1 MTLIDKIKQ
10 IPHKNLFYL
19 GFLVVIVFIS
29 LSYWQLTRHQQ
40 DKLIIDSI
48 YSKDYINEISVSELY
63 NLNYKFEEFT
73 KIQLTENIE
82 NIELVRTW
90 YLRSRVHNGE
100 NGHHLVSLY
109 KTNLDEYF
117 LINNGWIPLTKNID
131 KTFLYKNPIFR
142 GRLLNYD
149 IQGIGQDDIPDS
161 EYLFRIDKSFIES
174 ETGVNL
180 PEFYIV
186 LIDDCGRGVKCAN
199 LEEPYDA
206 PHLSYAF
213 QWAFF
218 ALCLTIV
225 VLTRNNLIKWKK

>member
-1 MTLIDKIKQ
+1 MSD
-10 IPHKNLFYL
+10 
-19 GFLVVIVFIS
+19 
-29 LSYWQLTRHQQ
+29 
-40 DKLIIDSI
+40 
-48 YSKDYINEISVSELY
+48 
-63 NLNYKFEEFT
+63 LNDANNKYEEFT
-73 KIQLTENIE
+73 KIQLTENID
-82 NIELVRTW
+82 NIEQVRTW

-100 NGHHLVSLY
+100 NGYHLISLY
-109 KTNLDEYF
+109 RTNLEEYF
-117 LINNGWIPLTKNID
+117 LINNGWVPLNTNAD
-131 KTFLYKNPIFR
+131 KTFLYKNPFFR

-149 IQGIGQDDIPDS
+149 IQGVGQDDIPDS

-174 ETGVNL
+174 ETGVIL

-186 LIDDCGRGVKCAN
+186 LIDDCGSGVECIN

-225 VLTRNNLIKWKK
+225 VLRRNNLITWKK

>member
-1 MTLIDKIKQ
+1 MLEKL
-10 IPHKNLFYL
+10 PHKNLFYFGL
-19 GFLVVIVFIS
+19 IVVFVFIG
-29 LSYWQLTRHQQ
+29 LSYWQLTRYQE

-48 YSKDYINEISVSELY
+48 DSKDFINEISVSDLY
-63 NLNYKFEEFT
+63 DLNKFEEFT
-73 KIQLTENIE
+73 KIKLTENLE
-82 NIELVRTW
+82 NIDLIRTW

-100 NGHHLVSLY
+100 NGYHLVSLY
-109 KTNLDEYF
+109 GTELEEYF
-117 LINNGWIPLTKNID
+117 LINNGWVPLNKNAD
-131 KTFLYKNPIFR
+131 ETFLYKNPNFK

-149 IQGIGQDDIPDS
+149 IQGVGQDDIPDS
-161 EYLFRIDKSFIES
+161 DYLFRIDKSFLES
-174 ETGVNL
+174 ETGVVL

-186 LIDDCGRGVKCAN
+186 LIDDCGSGVECIN

-225 VLTRNNLIKWKK
+225 VLRKNNLITWKR

>member
-1 MTLIDKIKQ
+1 MLEKL
-10 IPHKNLFYL
+10 PHKNLFYF
-19 GFLVVIVFIS
+19 GFFVVFVFIG
-29 LSYWQLTRHQQ
+29 LSYWQLIRHQQ
-40 DKLIIDSI
+40 DKQIIDSI
-48 YSKDYINEISVSELY
+48 DSKDFINEISVSDLY
-63 NLNYKFEEFT
+63 DLDYKFEEFT

-100 NGHHLVSLY
+100 NGYHLVSLY
-109 KTNLDEYF
+109 RTNLEEYF
-117 LINNGWIPLTKNID
+117 LINNGWVPLNKNAD
-131 KTFLYKNPIFR
+131 KTFLYKNPNFK
-142 GRLLNYD
+142 GRLLSYD
-149 IQGIGQDDIPDS
+149 IQGVGQDDIPDS
-161 EYLFRIDKSFIES
+161 DYLFRIDKSFIES
-174 ETGVNL
+174 ETGVVL

-186 LIDDCGRGVKCAN
+186 LIDDCGSGVECIN

-225 VLTRNNLIKWKK
+225 VLRKNNLITWKK

>member
-1 MTLIDKIKQ
+1 MSD
-10 IPHKNLFYL
+10 
-19 GFLVVIVFIS
+19 
-29 LSYWQLTRHQQ
+29 
-40 DKLIIDSI
+40 
-48 YSKDYINEISVSELY
+48 LY
-63 NLNYKFEEFT
+63 DANNKYEEFT
-73 KIQLTENIE
+73 KVQLNENIE
-82 NIELVRTW
+82 DIELARTW

-100 NGHHLVSLY
+100 NGYHLISLY

-117 LINNGWIPLTKNID
+117 LINNGWVPLNKNAN

-149 IQGIGQDDIPDS
+149 IQGVGQDDIPDS
-161 EYLFRIDKSFIES
+161 EYLFRIDKLFIES
-174 ETGVNL
+174 ETGVDL

-186 LIDDCGRGVKCAN
+186 LIDDCGSGVECIN

-225 VLTRNNLIKWKK
+225 VRRRNNLITWKK

>member
-1 MTLIDKIKQ
+1 MLEKL
-10 IPHKNLFYL
+10 PHKNLFYF
-19 GFLVVIVFIS
+19 GFIVVFVFIG
-29 LSYWQLTRHQQ
+29 LSYWQLTRYQQ

-48 YSKDYINEISVSELY
+48 DSKDFINEISVSDLY
-63 NLNYKFEEFT
+63 DLNKFEEFT
-73 KIQLTENIE
+73 KIQLTENLE
-82 NIELVRTW
+82 NIDLVRTW

-100 NGHHLVSLY
+100 NGYHLVSLY
-109 KTNLDEYF
+109 RTNLEEYF
-117 LINNGWIPLTKNID
+117 LINNGWVPLNKNAD
-131 KTFLYKNPIFR
+131 KTFLYKNPNFK
-142 GRLLNYD
+142 GRLLSYD
-149 IQGIGQDDIPDS
+149 IQGVGQDDIPDS

-174 ETGVNL
+174 ETGVVL

-186 LIDDCGRGVKCAN
+186 LIDDCGSGVECIN

-225 VLTRNNLIKWKK
+225 VLRKNNLITWKK

>member
-1 MTLIDKIKQ
+1 MLEKL
-10 IPHKNLFYL
+10 PHKNLFYF
-19 GFLVVIVFIS
+19 GFLVVFIFIG
-29 LSYWQLTRHQQ
+29 LSYWQLTRYQQ

-48 YSKDYINEISVSELY
+48 DSKDFINEISVSDLY
-63 NLNYKFEEFT
+63 DLDYKFEEFT

-100 NGHHLVSLY
+100 NGYHLVSLY
-109 KTNLDEYF
+109 RTNLEEYF
-117 LINNGWIPLTKNID
+117 LINNGWVPLNKNAD

-149 IQGIGQDDIPDS
+149 IQGVGQDDIPDS

-174 ETGVNL
+174 ETGVVL

-186 LIDDCGRGVKCAN
+186 LIDDCGSGVECIN

-225 VLTRNNLIKWKK
+225 VLRRNNLITWKK

>member
-1 MTLIDKIKQ
+1 METLEKL
-10 IPHKNLFYL
+10 PHKNLFYF
-19 GFLVVIVFIS
+19 GFIVVFIFIG

-40 DKLIIDSI
+40 DKLTIDSI
-48 YSKDYINEISVSELY
+48 DSKENINEISVSDLY
-63 NLNYKFEEFT
+63 DKNNKFEEFT
-73 KIQLTENIE
+73 KIQLTENIDD
-82 NIELVRTW
+82 IVLIKTW

-100 NGHHLVSLY
+100 NGYHLVSLY
-109 KTNLDEYF
+109 STNLEEYF
-117 LINNGWIPLTKNID
+117 LINNGWVPLNKNTD
-131 KTFLYKNPIFR
+131 KTFLNKNPILR
-142 GRLLNYD
+142 GRLLKYD
-149 IQGIGQDDIPDS
+149 IQGVGQDDIPDS

-174 ETGVNL
+174 ETGVIL

-186 LIDDCGRGVKCAN
+186 LIDDCGSGVKCVN

-225 VLTRNNLIKWKK
+225 VLRRNNLIKWKK

>member
-19 GFLVVIVFIS
+19 GFLVVFVFIS

-48 YSKDYINEISVSELY
+48 DSKDFINEISVSDLY
-63 NLNYKFEEFT
+63 DLNKFEEFT
-73 KIQLTENIE
+73 KIQLTEKLE
-82 NIELVRTW
+82 NIDLVRTW

-100 NGHHLVSLY
+100 NGYHLVSLY
-109 KTNLDEYF
+109 GTELEEYF
-117 LINNGWIPLTKNID
+117 LINNGWVPLNKNAD
-131 KTFLYKNPIFR
+131 KTFLYKNPNFK
-142 GRLLNYD
+142 GRLLSYD
-149 IQGIGQDDIPDS
+149 IQGVGQDDIPDS
-161 EYLFRIDKSFIES
+161 DYLFRIDKSFIES
-174 ETGVNL
+174 ETGVIL

-186 LIDDCGRGVKCAN
+186 LIDDCGSGVECIN

-225 VLTRNNLIKWKK
+225 VLRKNNIITWKK

>member
-1 MTLIDKIKQ
+1 LETLEKL
-10 IPHKNLFYL
+10 PHKNLFYF
-19 GFLVVIVFIS
+19 GFIVVFIFIG

-40 DKLIIDSI
+40 DKLTIDSI
-48 YSKDYINEISVSELY
+48 DSKENINEISVSDLY
-63 NLNYKFEEFT
+63 DKNNKFEEFT
-73 KIQLTENIE
+73 KIQLTENIDD
-82 NIELVRTW
+82 IVLIKTW

-100 NGHHLVSLY
+100 NGYHLVSLY
-109 KTNLDEYF
+109 STNLEEYF
-117 LINNGWIPLTKNID
+117 LINNGWVPLNKNTD
-131 KTFLYKNPIFR
+131 KTFLNKNPILR
-142 GRLLNYD
+142 GRLLKYD
-149 IQGIGQDDIPDS
+149 IQGVGQDDIPDS

-174 ETGVNL
+174 EIGVIL

-186 LIDDCGRGVKCAN
+186 LIDDCGSGVKCVN

-225 VLTRNNLIKWKK
+225 VLRRNNLIKWKK

>member
-1 MTLIDKIKQ
+1 MLEKL
-10 IPHKNLFYL
+10 PHKNLFYF
-19 GFLVVIVFIS
+19 GFIVVFIFIG
-29 LSYWQLTRHQQ
+29 LSYWQLTRYQE
-40 DKLIIDSI
+40 DKQITDSIDS
-48 YSKDYINEISVSELY
+48 KENINEITVSD
-63 NLNYKFEEFT
+63 LNDANNKYEEFT
-73 KIQLTENIE
+73 KIQLTENID
-82 NIELVRTW
+82 NIEQVRTW

-100 NGHHLVSLY
+100 NGYHLISLY
-109 KTNLDEYF
+109 RTNLEEYF
-117 LINNGWIPLTKNID
+117 LINNGWVPLNTNAD
-131 KTFLYKNPIFR
+131 KTFLYKNPFFR

-149 IQGIGQDDIPDS
+149 IQGVGQDDIPDS

-174 ETGVNL
+174 ETGVIL

-186 LIDDCGRGVKCAN
+186 LIDDCGSGVECVN

-225 VLTRNNLIKWKK
+225 VLRRNNLITWKK

>member
-1 MTLIDKIKQ
+1 MLKKL
-10 IPHKNLFYL
+10 PHKNLFYF
-19 GFLVVIVFIS
+19 GFIVVFLFIG
-29 LSYWQLTRHQQ
+29 LSYWQLTRYQQ
-40 DKLIIDSI
+40 DKMIIDSI
-48 YSKDYINEISVSELY
+48 DSKDFINEISVSELY
-63 NLNYKFEEFT
+63 DLNKFEEFT
-73 KIQLTENIE
+73 KIQLFENLENID
-82 NIELVRTW
+82 LVRTW

-100 NGHHLVSLY
+100 NGYHLVSLY
-109 KTNLDEYF
+109 RTNLDEYF
-117 LINNGWIPLTKNID
+117 LINNGWVPLNKNAD
-131 KTFLYKNPIFR
+131 ETFLYKNPVFR

-149 IQGIGQDDIPDS
+149 IQGVGQDDIPDS
-161 EYLFRIDKSFIES
+161 EYLFRIDKSFIET

-186 LIDDCGRGVKCAN
+186 LVDDCGSGVECVN

-225 VLTRNNLIKWKK
+225 VLRKNNLITWKK

>member
-1 MTLIDKIKQ
+1 METLEKL
-10 IPHKNLFYL
+10 PHKNLFYF
-19 GFLVVIVFIS
+19 GFIVVFIFIG

-40 DKLIIDSI
+40 DKLTIDSI
-48 YSKDYINEISVSELY
+48 DSKENINEIFVSDLY
-63 NLNYKFEEFT
+63 DTNNKFEEFT

-82 NIELVRTW
+82 DIVLIKTW

-100 NGHHLVSLY
+100 NGYHLVSLY
-109 KTNLDEYF
+109 STNLEEYF
-117 LINNGWIPLTKNID
+117 LINNGWVPLNKNAD
-131 KTFLYKNPIFR
+131 TTFLNKNQIFR
-142 GRLLNYD
+142 GRLLKYD
-149 IQGIGQDDIPDS
+149 IQGVGQDDIPDS

-174 ETGVNL
+174 ETGVIL

-186 LIDDCGRGVKCAN
+186 LIDDCGSGVECVN

-225 VLTRNNLIKWKK
+225 VLRRNNLITWKK